1 MRPDTATP
9 NWSRWT
15 LKSQEPLRMWQM
27 SSRPRAGTTQSSI
40 SFTKSCRQTY
50 PQGEHQSQSWQN
62 TREVLGA
69 LEDLGVGQG
78 SAEDRVA
85 LINRCVGV
93 AHIRHLNRDTPEPQ
107 MQDITA
113 THSTSKQTLPNYVSP
128 RQETSC
134 HKPSWQQRGGWWHS
148 FPPCKCCQPQKL
160 MLPVSFMVPTLTD
173 NQNQVQQPPLSS
185 GLASLYPW
193 LQGCAASHPKAS
205 AKSLPLS
212 TNPSGSQAPR

>member
-78 SAEDRVA
+78 SAEDREA

-93 AHIRHLNRDTPEPQ
+93 AHIRHLNGDTPEPQ
-107 MQDITA
+107 MQDIAA
-113 THSTSKQTLPNYVSP
+113 THSTSKQTQTILAAARRLVAFFPSLQVLS
-128 RQETSC
+128 TSE
-134 HKPSWQQRGGWWHS
+134 
-148 FPPCKCCQPQKL
+148 
-160 MLPVSFMVPTLTD
+160 VD
-173 NQNQVQQPPLSS
+173 
-185 GLASLYPW
+185 
-193 LQGCAASHPKAS
+193 AASQLHGAN
-205 AKSLPLS
+205 
-212 TNPSGSQAPR
+212 TY